1 MSRRGVTP
9 EAARELVRTRTTVI
23 GAIMVDRGEAD
34 ALITGPTGRFQSHV
48 RHIQDVLGLRPDAQD
63 SSTVHLVIL
72 ERGALFMADTYVSVD
87 PPAEEI
93 AETTLLA
100 ADTVRRFGIEPKVAL
115 LSHSNFGSLETAS
128 AAKMRRALALIRARA
143 PELEVDGEMHADAAL
158 SAAIRARIL
167 PDSQLSGEAN
177 LLIFPNLDA
186 ANIAFN
192 LLKVVTN
199 SVSVGP
205 ILVGPAKPAHV
216 RRHRS
221 PRAASS
227 TYRRS
232 PSWTRRSRMDDP
244 AVTELG
250 TQERPQANSGAPA
263 VLSEE
268 LVRVVDEALHAG
280 EVERAIELVASLHA
294 ADQADLLEQ
303 LGYDE
308 RTALVAELKP
318 SWTRAAH
325 LSRRDGAEGGARAAD
340 PEEAGAAIAQL
351 DTDDAIEVLGDL
363 DETEQIAILQTL
375 PMPERAAVEQGLTY
389 PEDSAG
395 RLMQRE
401 LVAAPE
407 FWTVGQTIDYL
418 RAKPDLP
425 DEFYDI
431 YIVNPRFEP
440 VGSIPLSKLVRSK
453 RGVLLTELKM
463 KELHLIPFDMD
474 QEEVG
479 FLFRQYGLVSA
490 PVVDANRRLLGVITV
505 DDVVHVIEE
514 EAEEDLLGLGGVQ
527 ERHLHLALAASMQRV
542 PWLLMSLVSSTLSA
556 SVIALFNHSI
566 RSWWRSPCSCR

>member
-1 MSRRGVTP
+1 
-9 EAARELVRTRTTVI
+9 
-23 GAIMVDRGEAD
+23 
-34 ALITGPTGRFQSHV
+34 
-48 RHIQDVLGLRPDAQD
+48 
-63 SSTVHLVIL
+63 
-72 ERGALFMADTYVSVD
+72 
-87 PPAEEI
+87 
-93 AETTLLA
+93 
-100 ADTVRRFGIEPKVAL
+100 
-115 LSHSNFGSLETAS
+115 
-128 AAKMRRALALIRARA
+128 
-143 PELEVDGEMHADAAL
+143 
-158 SAAIRARIL
+158 
-167 PDSQLSGEAN
+167 
-177 LLIFPNLDA
+177 
-186 ANIAFN
+186 
-192 LLKVVTN
+192 
-199 SVSVGP
+199 
-205 ILVGPAKPAHV
+205 
-216 RRHRS
+216 
-221 PRAASS
+221 
-227 TYRRS
+227 
-232 PSWTRRSRMDDP
+232 MDDP

-250 TQERPQANSGAPA
+250 TQERRQTNSGAPA

-318 SWTRAAH
+318 QLDPELLTYLDETVREEV
-325 LSRRDGAEGGARAAD
+325 LEQLT

-363 DETEQIAILQTL
+363 DESEQIAILQTL

-490 PVVDANRRLLGVITV
+490 PVVDANRRLLGAITV

-527 ERHLHLALAASMQRV
+527 ETSIFTSPWRASRQRV

-556 SVIALFNHSI
+556 SVIYLFNQSI
-566 RSWWRSPCSCR
+566 EQLVALAVLMPVIAALGGNAGVQTLAVVVRALAVRELTRGNASKVLLKELGVGVLNGSAVMFVGALVALIWFGQFDLALVFGVSVVATISAAALIGVSIPLLLDRLGFDPAIASSVFVTPTIDAIGFFTFLGIATLLLL

>member
-1 MSRRGVTP
+1 
-9 EAARELVRTRTTVI
+9 
-23 GAIMVDRGEAD
+23 
-34 ALITGPTGRFQSHV
+34 
-48 RHIQDVLGLRPDAQD
+48 
-63 SSTVHLVIL
+63 
-72 ERGALFMADTYVSVD
+72 
-87 PPAEEI
+87 
-93 AETTLLA
+93 
-100 ADTVRRFGIEPKVAL
+100 
-115 LSHSNFGSLETAS
+115 
-128 AAKMRRALALIRARA
+128 
-143 PELEVDGEMHADAAL
+143 
-158 SAAIRARIL
+158 
-167 PDSQLSGEAN
+167 
-177 LLIFPNLDA
+177 
-186 ANIAFN
+186 
-192 LLKVVTN
+192 
-199 SVSVGP
+199 
-205 ILVGPAKPAHV
+205 
-216 RRHRS
+216 
-221 PRAASS
+221 
-227 TYRRS
+227 
-232 PSWTRRSRMDDP
+232 MDDP

-250 TQERPQANSGAPA
+250 TQERRQTNSGAPA

-268 LVRVVDEALHAG
+268 LVRAVDEALHAG

-318 SWTRAAH
+318 QLDPELLTYLDETVREEV
-325 LSRRDGAEGGARAAD
+325 LEQLT

-363 DETEQIAILQTL
+363 DESEQIAILQTL

-527 ERHLHLALAASMQRV
+527 EDEHLRPALAGQQAARALAAGQSRAPSTLAPRWSAQFEGTIREI
-542 PWLLMSLVSSTLSA
+542 VSS
-556 SVIALFNHSI
+556 
-566 RSWWRSPCSCR
+566 RCSCRWSSRWAATPAIQALAVVVRALALKQITRANTLRILIKELWWRG

>member
-1 MSRRGVTP
+1 
-9 EAARELVRTRTTVI
+9 
-23 GAIMVDRGEAD
+23 
-34 ALITGPTGRFQSHV
+34 
-48 RHIQDVLGLRPDAQD
+48 
-63 SSTVHLVIL
+63 
-72 ERGALFMADTYVSVD
+72 
-87 PPAEEI
+87 
-93 AETTLLA
+93 
-100 ADTVRRFGIEPKVAL
+100 
-115 LSHSNFGSLETAS
+115 
-128 AAKMRRALALIRARA
+128 
-143 PELEVDGEMHADAAL
+143 
-158 SAAIRARIL
+158 
-167 PDSQLSGEAN
+167 
-177 LLIFPNLDA
+177 
-186 ANIAFN
+186 
-192 LLKVVTN
+192 
-199 SVSVGP
+199 
-205 ILVGPAKPAHV
+205 
-216 RRHRS
+216 
-221 PRAASS
+221 
-227 TYRRS
+227 
-232 PSWTRRSRMDDP
+232 MDDP

-250 TQERPQANSGAPA
+250 TQERRQTNSGAPA

-308 RTALVAELKP
+308 RTTLVAELKP
-318 SWTRAAH
+318 QLDPELLTYLDETVREEV
-325 LSRRDGAEGGARAAD
+325 LEQLT

-527 ERHLHLALAASMQRV
+527 ETSIFTSPWRASRQRV

-556 SVIALFNHSI
+556 SVIYLFNHSI
-566 RSWWRSPCSCR
+566 QQLVALAVLMPVIAALGGNAGVQTLAVVVRALAVQGDHPRQRAQGIAQGTRGGGAERQRGDVRRRPGRPDLVRPVRSRLGVRRVGRRHHLGRRADRGQHSAVARPARLRPGNRVQRVRHPDHRRDRLFHLPRNRDLASALRVQPWRSSASHRSTSISATPPR